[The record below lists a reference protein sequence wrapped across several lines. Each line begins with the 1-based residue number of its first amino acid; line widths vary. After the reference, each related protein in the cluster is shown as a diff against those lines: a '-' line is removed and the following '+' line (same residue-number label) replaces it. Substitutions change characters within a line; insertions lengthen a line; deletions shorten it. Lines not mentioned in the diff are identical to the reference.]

1 MEPAPLKRRGRVGGA
16 GLSLREYNMPQPT
29 AAFPSQLGGVFS
41 QYPKIE
47 LVVRITGCLISD
59 RNFSHILCL
68 ATPPPSFIYQYKVS
82 FSHCINNTRAVTHIH
97 ETMERL
103 FVYNALAFE
112 LHSLKTRKKSSFKG
126 KPRQTAQHLQQQSL
140 PQTPNA

>member
-1 MEPAPLKRRGRVGGA
+1 MGGA
-16 GLSLREYNMPQPT
+16 GLSLHEHNMPQPT
-29 AAFPSQLGGVFS
+29 AALPSHLGGVFS

-47 LVVRITGCLISD
+47 LVVRSTGCLISD

-68 ATPPPSFIYQYKVS
+68 ATPPPRFIYQYKVS
-82 FSHCINNTRAVTHIH
+82 FSHYINNARAITHIH

-112 LHSLKTRKKSSFKG
+112 LHSLKMRKESSFKG
-126 KPRQTAQHLQQQSL
+126 KPRQLSTFNSNH
-140 PQTPNA
+140 